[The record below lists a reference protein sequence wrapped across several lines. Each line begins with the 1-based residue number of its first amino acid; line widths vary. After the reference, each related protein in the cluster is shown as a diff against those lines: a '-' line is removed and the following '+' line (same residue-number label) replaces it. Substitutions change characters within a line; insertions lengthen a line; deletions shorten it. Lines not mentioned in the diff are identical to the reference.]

1 LALLGRSLERI
12 VHSVKAIAE
21 QLNTS
26 VRSVYRMLADGLE
39 YYDLPGGIKITDEQ
53 LGEYL
58 KGRKKCQSGRTLKG
72 DTTLPSSEG
81 EAAFIE
87 SARQRRRGGTRSA
100 RKPNSSSVST
110 LSHPERS

>member
-1 LALLGRSLERI
+1 ML
-12 VHSVKAIAE
+12 SVRDIAK

-26 VRSVYRMLADGLE
+26 VRSVYRMLSDGLE
-39 YYDLPGGIKITDEQ
+39 YYDLPGGIKITEAQ
-53 LGEYL
+53 LSDYL
-58 KGRKKCQSGRTLKG
+58 GRKRKCQSGRMERA

-100 RKPNSSSVST
+100 RRPSLSSVST
-110 LSHPERS
+110 LSPQERS

>member
-1 LALLGRSLERI
+1 
-12 VHSVKAIAE
+12 
-21 QLNTS
+21 
-26 VRSVYRMLADGLE
+26 MLADGLE
-39 YYDLPGGIKITDEQ
+39 YYDLPGGIKITDDQ
-53 LGEYL
+53 LQAYL
-58 KGRKKCQSGRTLKG
+58 KGRRKCQSGRIERA

-87 SARQRRRGGTRSA
+87 SARQRRRGGTRNG